1 MQQQPAHNTS
11 TERVDELNR
20 RLAQLTVE
28 VTRLN
33 QALHRRKRQKRK
45 PRRVSSLPFPF
56 SMLELLIQW
65 GLDSL
70 ERLVR
75 LAVENLIR

>member
-1 MQQQPAHNTS
+1 MQQQRVRTS
-11 TERVDELNR
+11 NTERVDELNR

-33 QALHRRKRQKRK
+33 QALRRPKRQKRVQ
-45 PRRVSSLPFPF
+45 RRVSSLPFPF
-56 SMLELLIQW
+56 SLLELGIQW

-75 LAVENLIR
+75 RVVESRIR